1 MAWASPPKSMT
12 QRLPHDKFLALRA
25 GLVAA
30 GMKFCE
36 EKEFERRLTRMRR
49 MYEPYVHAIGDYLR
63 LGLPDWTKPPERK
76 DNWETSGWDKV
87 LRAAA
92 VSDEEA
98 EFEEHF

>member
-1 MAWASPPKSMT
+1 
-12 QRLPHDKFLALRA
+12 
-25 GLVAA
+25 
-30 GMKFCE
+30 
-36 EKEFERRLTRMRR
+36 

-63 LGLPDWTKPPERK
+63 LSLPDWTKPPERK

-92 VSDEEA
+92 VADEEA